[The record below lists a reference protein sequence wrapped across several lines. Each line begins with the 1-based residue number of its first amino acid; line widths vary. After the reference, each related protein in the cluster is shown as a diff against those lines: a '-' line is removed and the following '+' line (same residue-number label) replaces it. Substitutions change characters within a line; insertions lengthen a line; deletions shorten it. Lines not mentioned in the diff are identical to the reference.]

1 MKTCL
6 RLITFVLLTLMV
18 SCGVLPIEKKY
29 QEIEVAILSNQ
40 GWQDTGV
47 ELKSGENVL
56 IEYISGQVTDGA
68 TIIIDGSGA
77 DYICGQA
84 ECCEPLPA
92 VRRSSLI
99 GRVGRTDDETFYVGN
114 GVETTINN
122 SGSLFLRLNDCNSG
136 LTDNTGMFKVRITSW

>member
-6 RLITFVLLTLMV
+6 RLINLVLLTLMV
-18 SCGVLPIEKKY
+18 SCVILPIGKKV
-29 QEIEVAILSNQ
+29 QVIEVAIQSNQ

-47 ELKSGENVL
+47 ELRSGENVL
-56 IEYISGQVTDGA
+56 IEYILGQVTDGA

-99 GRVGRTDDETFYVGN
+99 GRVGRTDDEIFYVGN
-114 GVETTINN
+114 GVENTVKKN
-122 SGSLFLRLNDCNSG
+122 GLLFLRLNDCNSG
-136 LTDNTGMFKVRITSW
+136 LTDNTGEFIVRITSW